1 MMRKGLILF
10 LLVLFIQG
18 LSQVSLFS
26 QIPNSEDYVV
36 TQFSMEDG
44 LPQNS
49 INAIEQSNDGYIW
62 LATFS
67 GLVKFDGK
75 NFKTFN
81 LINTPCLISDEFYDI
96 FISSDNSIWL
106 LPSTM
111 NLIVTRFKDG
121 KCKNFKIADG
131 IGGPLNFIENHD
143 GSIWIN
149 TLDQSFKFNGDEL
162 EEVLPV
168 TEGEIVKSA
177 LSSSEDNWY
186 SLNKNLYRI
195 HNGLPVLVY
204 NNIPNETSAHT
215 YVRKHPTKEH
225 TILIGTLNTIIEYE
239 YNDKFNQKQI
249 YPLPYNH
256 FLDLKIDN
264 FNNQFAI
271 TADGIAVKEEN
282 NFIPFQPFGDQ
293 SNIRM
298 KSILHDNEG
307 NYWIGTDGDGLFRFR
322 KKFIS
327 MIDKKVG
334 LDNEKMLSITR
345 INNGKMLFSTNCTG
359 IYEWDNKQA
368 ALSKVHDY
376 LPMGCYWSVFQDS
389 RGRMWF
395 GSGEPYM
402 AEGYG
407 EPVTKFGLEQG
418 FDGYAVFAI
427 TEDRNGHIWVA
438 SSQGIYI
445 YDGTELIRKITEA
458 DGLYYSDSRVMFED
472 DDGTMWVGTNGGLHT
487 IRDYKVTR
495 IPLVNELESE
505 FVDQPNIRTI
515 HKDIDG
521 TYWIGTYGD
530 GLFRIKNDEIF
541 RFTTEQGLF
550 DNTSSHIIEDDK
562 ANFWMG
568 SNRGI
573 HRVSRES
580 LNKVADGEMNEVI
593 SYSYGS
599 IDGMN
604 SPETNGG
611 FQPSYIVE
619 KNGDFLLPT
628 VAGVARVSVKEVE
641 ENKVPPPVY
650 IGSIRTS
657 EGELKE
663 NKNIELSHNDAFLE
677 IQYSAIN
684 FTDPDKVKF
693 RYRLEGLNDNWIEV
707 GNRREALYTKIP
719 PGEYKFRVIASN
731 NDGVWNDEGATL
743 AVTVVPPFWQKNWF
757 FIMLILLVSGTGYF
771 LFKRSEEKFKQENDR
786 QKKFTEQLIESQEN
800 ERRRIASELHDGLGQ
815 QILVIKNR
823 VELAKQKNGNEIE
836 LEKELDEIMQ
846 SAVISIRDV
855 RSISH
860 GLRPVH
866 LEKFGLTEALV
877 NLCEELQDTNSIEW
891 SYHINDIDILI
902 DKDKEIHFYRVI
914 QEGVKNIIRHSSAKE
929 ASVLINETNKT
940 ISVTI
945 WDDGKGFDKNNISS
959 PEGLGFLG
967 MNERIKSLGGTIHI
981 DSILK
986 KGTTIKIEIPT
997 DEYRK

>member
-1 MMRKGLILF
+1 MMRKPFKFF

-18 LSQVSLFS
+18 LSQVSLFA

-62 LATFS
+62 IATFS
-67 GLVKFDGK
+67 GLVRFDGK

-111 NLIVTRFKDG
+111 NLVVTRFKDG
-121 KCKNFKIADG
+121 ECKSFKIADG
-131 IGGPLNFIENHD
+131 IGGPLNFVENHD
-143 GSIWIN
+143 GSFWIN
-149 TLDQSFKFNGDEL
+149 TLEKSLKFNGDDL
-162 EEVLPV
+162 EEVLPA
-168 TEGEIVKSA
+168 TERGITKSA
-177 LSSSEDNWY
+177 LKSSVGSWY
-186 SLNKNLYRI
+186 TINKNLYRI
-195 HNGLPVLVY
+195 FNESPVLVY
-204 NNIPNETSAHT
+204 DNLSAETSAYT
-215 YVRKHPTKEH
+215 YVRKHPTKEQ
-225 TILIGTLNTIIEYE
+225 TLLVGTQNKIIEYVHGD
-239 YNDKFNQKQI
+239 NLTQQKI

-256 FLDLKIDN
+256 FLDLEIDN
-264 FNNQFAI
+264 FNNQYAI
-271 TADGIAVKEEN
+271 TADGIAVKEGDD
-282 NFIPFQPFGDQ
+282 FVPFQPFGNQ
-293 SNIRM
+293 SNIRI

-345 INNGKMLFSTNCTG
+345 IDNGKMLFSTNCTG
-359 IYEWDNKQA
+359 IYEWENGQA
-368 ALSKVHDY
+368 KLSKVHDY
-376 LPMGCYWSVFQDS
+376 LPLGCYWTVFQDS
-389 RGRMWF
+389 KGRIWF

-402 AEGYG
+402 AEAYG
-407 EPVTKFGLEQG
+407 KPVTKFGLEQG

-458 DGLYYSDSRVMFED
+458 DGLYYNDSRVMFED

-487 IRDYKVTR
+487 IKDYKVSR
-495 IPLVNELESE
+495 IPLVDESGSE

-530 GLFRIKNDEIF
+530 GLFRIKNDKVF

-550 DNTSSHIIEDDK
+550 DNTSSHIIEDDE

-573 HRVSRES
+573 HRVNREN
-580 LNKVADGEMNEVI
+580 LNKVADGEQNEIV

-599 IDGMN
+599 VDGMN

-619 KNGDFLLPT
+619 ENGDFLLPT
-628 VAGVARVSVKEVE
+628 VAGVAKVSIKDVEV
-641 ENKVPPPVY
+641 NKVPPPVY
-650 IGSIRTS
+650 IESVRTS
-657 EGELKE
+657 EGELK
-663 NKNIELSHNDAFLE
+663 KDQNIELSHNDAFLE

-731 NDGVWNDEGATL
+731 NDGLWNDEGASL
-743 AVTVVPPFWQKNWF
+743 AITVIPPFWQTSWF
-757 FIMLILLVSGTGYF
+757 MGIFTALLLGGVYGFF
-771 LFKRSEEKFKQENDR
+771 LLRTNRLREENER
-786 QKKFTEQLIESQEN
+786 QKRFTEQLIESQEL

-823 VELAKQKNGNEIE
+823 AELAQLQLKSNPEIAE
-836 LEKELDEIMQ
+836 QLDEIRHSAKQ
-846 SAVISIRDV
+846 SIADV
-855 RSISH
+855 RNISH
-860 GLRPVH
+860 ALRPVL
-866 LEKFGLTEALV
+866 LEKFGLTDALLE
-877 NLCEELQDTNSIEW
+877 LCEQMQKSTSIEW
-891 SYHINDIDILI
+891 SFHIDDINDAIPLKKQIN
-902 DKDKEIHFYRVI
+902 FYRVV
-914 QEGVKNIIRHSSAKE
+914 QESLNNILKHSDATE
-929 ASVLINETNKT
+929 ASVIVLQSEKEVNASIFDN
-940 ISVTI
+940 
-945 WDDGKGFDKNNISS
+945 GKGFSTTYNQMNK
-959 PEGLGFLG
+959 GLGFLG
-967 MNERIKSLGGTIHI
+967 MKERIENLGGTITFG
-981 DSILK
+981 STSYK
-986 KGTTIKIEIPT
+986 KTVIKIRIP
-997 DEYRK
+997 KV

>member
-1 MMRKGLILF
+1 MRQLSVF
-10 LLVLFIQG
+10 LLSILLIQG
-18 LSQVSLFS
+18 LSQISLFS

-36 TQFSMEDG
+36 THFGMEDG

-62 LATFS
+62 IATFS
-67 GLVKFDGK
+67 GLVRFDGK

-81 LINTPCLISDEFYDI
+81 LINTPCLISDEFYDL

-111 NLIVTRFKDG
+111 NTIVTRFKDG
-121 KCKNFKIADG
+121 KCKSFKIADG
-131 IGGPLNFIENHD
+131 IQGPLNFIESND
-143 GSIWIN
+143 GSMWIN
-149 TLDQSFKFNGDEL
+149 TFDKSFKFNGDDL
-162 EEVLPV
+162 ESVLP
-168 TEGEIVKSA
+168 TAEGEIIKSA
-177 LSSSEDNWY
+177 LNSSDGSWY

-195 HNGLPVLVY
+195 FNGSPVLVY
-204 NNIPNETSAHT
+204 NNIPNESSAHS
-215 YVRKHPTKEH
+215 YVRNHPTKDR
-225 TILIGTLNTIIEYE
+225 TILVGTQNKIIEYE
-239 YNDKFNQKQI
+239 HEGNLTQKEI
-249 YPLPYNH
+249 YLLPYNH
-256 FLDLKIDN
+256 FLDLEVDD
-264 FNNQFAI
+264 FNNQYAI
-271 TADGIAVKEEN
+271 TAEGIAVKEEN
-282 NFIPFQPFGDQ
+282 NFVPFEPFGKQ
-293 SNIRM
+293 SNIRI

-345 INNGKMLFSTNCTG
+345 IDNGKMLFSTNCTG
-359 IYEWDNKQA
+359 IYEWENGQA
-368 ALSKVHDY
+368 TLSKVHDY
-376 LPMGCYWSVFQDS
+376 LPIGCYWSVFQDS

-395 GSGEPYM
+395 GSGEPFM
-402 AEGYG
+402 ANGYG
-407 EPVTKFGLEQG
+407 KPVTKFGLEQG
-418 FDGYAVFAI
+418 FDGYAVFVI
-427 TEDRNGHIWVA
+427 TEHSNGYIWVA

-445 YDGTELIRKITEA
+445 YDGTKLIRKVTEA

-487 IRDYKVTR
+487 IKDYKVSR
-495 IPLVNELESE
+495 IPLVDESGSE
-505 FVDQPNIRTI
+505 FMDQPNIRTI

-521 TYWIGTYGD
+521 IYWIGTYGD
-530 GLFRIKNDEIF
+530 GLFRIKNEEVF

-550 DNTSSHIIEDDK
+550 DNTSSHIIEDDEG
-562 ANFWMG
+562 NFWMG

-573 HRVSRES
+573 HRVSREN
-580 LNKVADGEMNEVI
+580 LNKVADGEQDEIV

-599 IDGMN
+599 VDGMN

-619 KNGDFLLPT
+619 ENGDFLLPT
-628 VAGVARVSVKEVE
+628 VAGVAKVSIKEVE
-641 ENKVPPPVY
+641 VNKVPPPIY
-650 IGSIRTS
+650 IESVRTS

-663 NKNIELSHNDAFLE
+663 NKNIQLSHNEAFLE

-684 FTDPDKVKF
+684 FTNPDKVKF

-707 GNRREALYTKIP
+707 GNRREALYSKIP

-731 NDGVWNDEGATL
+731 NDGFWNDEGASL
-743 AVTVVPPFWQKNWF
+743 DVIVTPPFWNTAWF
-757 FIMLILLVSGTGYF
+757 YSIICLLVIGGVG
-771 LFKRSEEKFKQENDR
+771 LFYYRRVENLKEENEK
-786 QKKFTEQLIESQEN
+786 QKKFSEQLIESQEQ

-823 VELAKQKNGNEIE
+823 LELAKKKSGNKTE
-836 LEKELDEIMQ
+836 LEGELDEIMQ
-846 SAVISIRDV
+846 SAVISISEV

-866 LEKFGLTEALV
+866 LEKFGLTEAIE
-877 NLCEELQDTNSIEW
+877 NLCAELQDTISIEW
-891 SYHINDIDILI
+891 SYHIDDVDGAIHEN
-902 DKDKEIHFYRVI
+902 KEIHFYRVI
-914 QEGVKNIIRHSSAKE
+914 QEGVKNIIKHSSAEE
-929 ASVLINETNKT
+929 ASVLIKRTENT

-945 WDDGKGFDKNNISS
+945 WDDGKGFDLKANGIS
-959 PEGLGFLG
+959 EGLGFLG
-967 MNERIKSLGGTIHI
+967 MRERIQSLGGNI
-981 DSILK
+981 DIQSVTR

-997 DEYRK
+997 NEYGK